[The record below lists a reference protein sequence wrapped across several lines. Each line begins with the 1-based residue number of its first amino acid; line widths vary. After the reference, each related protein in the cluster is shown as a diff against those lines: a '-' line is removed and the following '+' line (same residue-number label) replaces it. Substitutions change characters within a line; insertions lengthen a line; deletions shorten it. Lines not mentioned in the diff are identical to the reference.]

1 MNPYDEIKEKIDLVS
16 YISGFVKLTPAGRN
30 YRGLCP
36 FHKEKT
42 PSFFVSPDKGLW
54 HCFGCGEG
62 GDLFKFVMK
71 MENVEFGEA
80 LKILAEKAG
89 ITLKKYDYKLTSLK
103 EKILEILK
111 EATTFYKN
119 ELSKNESAKNYL
131 KSRGLKEETINEFQL
146 GFAPNSWNS
155 LLIFLKNKGFTPS
168 EIEAAGLIIKK
179 ENFKDN
185 FDVEEVNQNLESG
198 GNFSKNTSDSFSNYY
213 DRFRNRIMFP
223 ILDSNSR
230 IVGFSARILPKEFNG
245 EDEDKVAKYINTPE
259 TIVYQKGRI
268 LFGFDKSKEQIRE
281 SDEALI
287 VEGNMDMIMGWQDGI
302 KNIVAVSGTAL
313 TSEQLELLKRF
324 TNNLVLNFDMDSAGE
339 IATDRSIALAIQKGF
354 NLKII
359 TISQVKDLAD
369 FIKNNPN
376 SALDLLKQNRK
387 DIMEYYFE
395 KIDLKI
401 NDSLENK
408 KKSISYLLS
417 RIKLLPSTIDR
428 QYWLEKL
435 SFKSGIDLKL
445 LNEELQKI
453 PTILEAT
460 DNNDIENKISEALF
474 VKSRYENLAEKV
486 LGFIL
491 KNQEFLPKLKDY
503 YQYFPNKYQETISIL
518 LNNNLKNEVNNEL
531 INNLILRAE
540 YEIYLLDDKENKFDL
555 EKEIDWELMELKKE
569 YLKNKIKELTINLK
583 EVENSNDDQKLEDL
597 LLEIKKLTSQLA
609 LIE

>member
-1 MNPYDEIKEKIDLVS
+1 MTDL
-16 YISGFVKLTPAGRN
+16 Y
-30 YRGLCP
+30 
-36 FHKEKT
+36 
-42 PSFFVSPDKGLW
+42 
-54 HCFGCGEG
+54 
-62 GDLFKFVMK
+62 
-71 MENVEFGEA
+71 
-80 LKILAEKAG
+80 
-89 ITLKKYDYKLTSLK
+89 
-103 EKILEILK
+103 
-111 EATTFYKN
+111 
-119 ELSKNESAKNYL
+119 
-131 KSRGLKEETINEFQL
+131 NEF
-146 GFAPNSWNS
+146 
-155 LLIFLKNKGFTPS
+155 
-168 EIEAAGLIIKK
+168 E
-179 ENFKDN
+179 
-185 FDVEEVNQNLESG
+185 
-198 GNFSKNTSDSFSNYY
+198 
-213 DRFRNRIMFP
+213 
-223 ILDSNSR
+223 
-230 IVGFSARILPKEFNG
+230 
-245 EDEDKVAKYINTPE
+245 
-259 TIVYQKGRI
+259 
-268 LFGFDKSKEQIRE
+268 
-281 SDEALI
+281 
-287 VEGNMDMIMGWQDGI
+287 
-302 KNIVAVSGTAL
+302 
-313 TSEQLELLKRF
+313 KRF

-503 YQYFPNKYQETISIL
+503 YEYFPNKYQETILIL
-518 LNNNLKNEVNNEL
+518 LNNNLKNEINNGL

-540 YEIYLLDDKENKFDL
+540 YEIYLLDDKENEFDL

>member
-1 MNPYDEIKEKIDLVS
+1 M
-16 YISGFVKLTPAGRN
+16 
-30 YRGLCP
+30 
-36 FHKEKT
+36 
-42 PSFFVSPDKGLW
+42 
-54 HCFGCGEG
+54 
-62 GDLFKFVMK
+62 
-71 MENVEFGEA
+71 
-80 LKILAEKAG
+80 
-89 ITLKKYDYKLTSLK
+89 
-103 EKILEILK
+103 
-111 EATTFYKN
+111 
-119 ELSKNESAKNYL
+119 
-131 KSRGLKEETINEFQL
+131 
-146 GFAPNSWNS
+146 
-155 LLIFLKNKGFTPS
+155 
-168 EIEAAGLIIKK
+168 
-179 ENFKDN
+179 
-185 FDVEEVNQNLESG
+185 
-198 GNFSKNTSDSFSNYY
+198 
-213 DRFRNRIMFP
+213 
-223 ILDSNSR
+223 
-230 IVGFSARILPKEFNG
+230 
-245 EDEDKVAKYINTPE
+245 
-259 TIVYQKGRI
+259 
-268 LFGFDKSKEQIRE
+268 FGFDKSKEQIRE

-359 TISQVKDLAD
+359 TISQVTDLAD

-491 KNQEFLPKLKDY
+491 KNQEF
-503 YQYFPNKYQETISIL
+503 F
-518 LNNNLKNEVNNEL
+518 
-531 INNLILRAE
+531 A
-540 YEIYLLDDKENKFDL
+540 
-555 EKEIDWELMELKKE
+555 
-569 YLKNKIKELTINLK
+569 
-583 EVENSNDDQKLEDL
+583 
-597 LLEIKKLTSQLA
+597 
-609 LIE
+609 

>member
-111 EATTFYKN
+111 EAASFYKN

-131 KSRGLKEETINEFQL
+131 KSRGLKEETINDFQL

-155 LLIFLKNKGFTPS
+155 LLLFLKNKGFALS

-185 FDVEEVNQNLESG
+185 FNIEEVNQNLESG
-198 GNFSKNTSDSFSNYY
+198 VNFNKNSTESLSNYY

-223 ILDSNSR
+223 IFDSNSR
-230 IVGFSARILPKEFNG
+230 IVGFSGRILPKEFGG
-245 EDEDKVAKYINTPE
+245 EEEDKVAKYINTPE
-259 TIVYQKGRI
+259 TIVYQKGKI

-281 SDEALI
+281 NDEALI

-313 TSEQLELLKRF
+313 TLEQLELLKRF

-339 IATDRSIALAIQKGF
+339 VATDRSIALAIQKGF

-369 FIKNNPN
+369 FVKNNPN
-376 SALDLLKQNRK
+376 SALNFLKQNRK

-408 KKSISYLLS
+408 KRSISYLLS
-417 RIKLLPSTIDR
+417 RIKLLPSTIER

-474 VKSRYENLAEKV
+474 VRSRYENLAEKV

-503 YQYFPNKYQETISIL
+503 YEYFPNKYQETISIL
-518 LNNNLKNEVNNEL
+518 LNNDLKNGVNNEL

-555 EKEIDWELMELKKE
+555 EKEIDWELKELKKE

-583 EVENSNDDQKLEDL
+583 EIENSNDDQKLENL

-609 LIE
+609 IIE

>member
-1 MNPYDEIKEKIDLVS
+1 MNPYDEIKEKIDLAN

-54 HCFGCGEG
+54 HCFGCNEG

-71 MENVEFGEA
+71 TENVEFGEA

-103 EKILEILK
+103 EKVLEILK
-111 EATTFYKN
+111 EAAIFYKN
-119 ELSKNESAKNYL
+119 ELVSNESALNYL
-131 KSRGLKEETINEFQL
+131 KSRGLKKETIDEFQL

-155 LLIFLKNKGFTPS
+155 LSLFLKNKGFTAS

-179 ENFKDN
+179 DNFKDN
-185 FDVEEVNQNLESG
+185 FEIEEINQKLET
-198 GNFSKNTSDSFSNYY
+198 NVDFTKKITDSFSNYY

-259 TIVYQKGRI
+259 TIVYQKGKI

-281 SDEALI
+281 NDEALI

-313 TSEQLELLKRF
+313 TFEQLELLKRF
-324 TNNLVLNFDMDSAGE
+324 TNNLVLNFDMDNAGE
-339 IATDRSIALAIQKGF
+339 VATDRSIALAIQKGF

-359 TISQVKDLAD
+359 TIPEVKDLAD
-369 FIKNNPN
+369 YVKNNPN
-376 SALDLLKQNRK
+376 SALNLLKQNRK
-387 DIMEYYFE
+387 DIMEYYFGR
-395 KIDLKI
+395 IDLKI

-408 KKSISYLLS
+408 KRSMSYLLS
-417 RIKLLPSTIDR
+417 RIKLLPSMIER

-445 LNEELQKI
+445 LSEELQRI
-453 PTILEAT
+453 PTILEAA
-460 DNNDIENKISEALF
+460 DDNDIENKISEALF

-486 LGFIL
+486 LGFIV

-503 YQYFPNKYQETISIL
+503 CEYFPTKYQETISIL
-518 LNNNLKNEVNNEL
+518 LNNDLKNEVNNEL

-540 YEIYLLDDKENKFDL
+540 YEIYLLDDKEDRFDL
-555 EKEIDWELMELKKE
+555 EKEVDWELKELKKE
-569 YLKNKIKELTINLK
+569 YLKNKIKELTISLK
-583 EVENSNDDQKLEDL
+583 EVENSQNNQKLKDL
-597 LLEIKKLTSQLA
+597 LLEIKNLTSQLA
-609 LIE
+609 IIE